1 MNKQVTFRHTE
12 LACSESYF
20 RISASLQ
27 TIKTVIL
34 KQVRGGNKLI
44 YSLLIIL
51 SIFLFSCTE
60 EKQKSGITEEKTAPS
75 VPVIQYTIAA
85 TLPHDTLSF
94 TEGFLFH
101 KGELFESTGSPDD
114 LPQTKS
120 LFGICNLKTGK
131 INVKAEL
138 DRTKYF
144 GEGIVFFNEKIY
156 QLTYKN
162 QTGFIYDAKTFKKTG
177 EFTYANKEGWGLTAD
192 GTNIIMSDGTNNLTF
207 FDPVTLK
214 PIKTL
219 AVTENGYAGDY
230 LNELEYIKGFIYANV
245 WTTNSIVKINPAD
258 GKIVGKLLLAPLFE
272 EVRYKYN
279 GAKEMNGI
287 AYNQETDKIYIT
299 GKMWP
304 SIYEINFSH

>member
-1 MNKQVTFRHTE
+1 MKKQIAFRYAE
-12 LACSESYF
+12 LARPESFF
-20 RISASLQ
+20 RISASLR
-27 TIKTVIL
+27 TIKTAIL
-34 KQVRGGNKLI
+34 KQVKGDNKLI
-44 YSLLIIL
+44 YSLFIIL
-51 SIFLFSCTE
+51 SVFLFSCAE
-60 EKQKSGITEEKTAPS
+60 EKSKPVNTEEKTAPS
-75 VPVIQYTIAA
+75 VPVISYSIAA
-85 TLPHDTLSF
+85 ILPHDSLSF
-94 TEGFLFH
+94 TEGLLFH

-144 GEGIVFFNEKIY
+144 GEGIVFFNDKVY

-162 QTGFIYDAKTFKKTG
+162 QTGFIYDGKTFKKTG
-177 EFTYANKEGWGLTAD
+177 EFTYANKEGWGLTSD

-207 FDPVTLK
+207 LDPATLK
-214 PIKTL
+214 PIRTL

-245 WTTNSIVKINPAD
+245 WTTNSIVKINPVN

-304 SIYEINFSH
+304 NIYEINFAH